1 MFKKNFL
8 LCSIIVLFAANIFIT
23 SCSKK
28 ENDNT
33 ISSNSNTSEKDNS
46 LQKVLDK
53 GVFLYGNC
61 PEYPPFSSINNDG
74 NIEGYDVDFANYIA
88 GKLGIKS
95 EVKNTPWE
103 SLIVALNQGQYDAVI
118 SAITP
123 LEAKSAGELVD
134 FTIPYIQL
142 NEIIITK
149 KDNDAIN
156 SKSDLADKIIGV
168 QDTSSAA
175 IAADLLESQGIK
187 VKEIKRYD
195 RNANAVADLNNG
207 RIDAVVVGEAY
218 AATQASNDP
227 NMKIINDP
235 INSADVVIV
244 LRKGEEELKNALNKA
259 IEEFKTSEENK
270 SITKKWI
277 PFRS

>member
-1 MFKKNFL
+1 MFKKNL
-8 LCSIIVLFAANIFIT
+8 LLFSIIALLSANIFII

-28 ENDNT
+28 EEAA
-33 ISSNSNTSEKDNS
+33 SASNSSEDNS

-53 GVFLYGNC
+53 GVFTYGNC
-61 PEYPPFSSINNDG
+61 PEYPPFSSINDEG
-74 NIEGYDVDFANYIA
+74 NIEGYDVDFANYVA
-88 GKLGIKS
+88 GKLGIKA
-95 EVKNTPWE
+95 EVKNIPWE

-123 LEAKSAGELVD
+123 LEAQSAGELVD
-134 FTIPYIQL
+134 FTVPYIQL

-149 KDNDAIN
+149 KDNNAIN
-156 SKSDLADKIIGV
+156 SKADLADKIIGV
-168 QDTSSAA
+168 QDSSSAS
-175 IAADLLESQGIK
+175 IAADLLEGQGIK
-187 VKEIKRYD
+187 VKEIKKYD

-207 RIDAVVVGEAY
+207 RIDAIVVGEAY
-218 AATQASNDP
+218 AATQANNDP

-235 INSADVVIV
+235 VNSADVVIV

-259 IEEFKTSEENK
+259 IEEFTNSEENK
-270 SITKKWI
+270 TIMKKWI

>member
-1 MFKKNFL
+1 MFKKKFL
-8 LCSIIVLFAANIFIT
+8 LCSILVLFAANIFII

-28 ENDNT
+28 ENNT
-33 ISSNSNTSEKDNS
+33 ASSNSNTSAEDNS

-53 GVFLYGNC
+53 GVFTYGNC

-74 NIEGYDVDFANYIA
+74 NIGGYDVDFANYVA

-95 EVKNTPWE
+95 EVKNIPWE
-103 SLIVALNQGQYDAVI
+103 SLIIALNQGQYDAVI

-123 LEAKSAGELVD
+123 LEAQSAGELVD

-149 KDNDAIN
+149 KDNNTIN
-156 SKSDLADKIIGV
+156 SKADLAGKTIGV
-168 QDTSSAA
+168 QDSSSAS
-175 IAADLLESQGIK
+175 IAADLLEGQGIK

-207 RIDAVVVGEAY
+207 RIDAIVVGEAY
-218 AATQASNDP
+218 AATQANNDP

-235 INSADVVIV
+235 INSAEVVVV
-244 LRKGEEELKNALNKA
+244 LRKGEEQLKNALNKA
-259 IEEFKTSEENK
+259 IEEFLASEDNK

-277 PFRS
+277 PFRN